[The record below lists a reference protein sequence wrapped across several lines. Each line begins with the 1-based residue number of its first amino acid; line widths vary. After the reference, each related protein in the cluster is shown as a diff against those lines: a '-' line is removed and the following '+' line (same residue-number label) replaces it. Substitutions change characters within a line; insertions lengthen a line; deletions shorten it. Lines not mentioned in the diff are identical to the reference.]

1 MNAIQKGMFVFV
13 LMLFFGPLY
22 SQVNETEAKAA
33 YMLAEENYGKA
44 NYPVALTFLKNAKT
58 KLGGANCKILYL
70 QIQIESELAKT
81 QRNYRDSLWQ
91 TIAAFQTSPDI
102 RDFNEDKVLEVV
114 KLKLEMEQKSIEE
127 KDLKEKKVA
136 DSVSKEKIFRD
147 FSWTTGWE
155 FGQSLEEAEKKHP
168 DFFRRTSSERSGL
181 FPGLKLISSKDVT
194 NVSVYVNDNKK
205 IVGFRNNIEYPKLIS
220 KYQDYASS
228 KELKMKMVDTY
239 SQLFGFS
246 PVSGYVSPDGLQYT
260 WQKNKKSV
268 IISWMVFR
276 NGNGYYGNE
285 YWYAVDNTIQ

>member
-1 MNAIQKGMFVFV
+1 MNGTQKVMFVFL

-44 NYPVALTFLKNAKT
+44 NYPVALTFLKNAKL

-102 RDFNEDKVLEVV
+102 KDFNEDKVLEVV
-114 KLKLEMEQKSIEE
+114 KMKLEMEQKGIEE
-127 KDLKEKKVA
+127 RDQKEKRMT
-136 DSVSKEKIFRD
+136 DSLNKEKLFGD
-147 FSWTTGWE
+147 FSFTADWE
-155 FGQSLEEAEKKHP
+155 IGQTLEDAGKKHP
-168 DFFRRTSSERSGL
+168 DFFRRTSSEKSGL

-194 NVSVYVNDNKK
+194 NLSVYVNDNKK
-205 IVGFRNNIEYPKLIS
+205 IVGFRSNMDYPKLIS
-220 KYQDYASS
+220 KYQDYASA
-228 KELKMKMVDTY
+228 KDLKMKMVDAYT
-239 SQLFGFS
+239 QLFGFS
-246 PVSGYVSPDGLQYT
+246 PVAGYVSPDGLQYT

-268 IISWMVFR
+268 VISWMVYR
-276 NGNGYYGNE
+276 NGNGFYGYE
-285 YWYAVDNTIQ
+285 YLYVVDNAIQ